1 MGRKSIRENKTAYQ
15 QAREKLG
22 YTLEEAGELIDGL
35 SSERI
40 TRIENG
46 SVRVQPEDV
55 VLMAEGYKA
64 PELRNY
70 YCSHECA
77 IGRASVKEIEKK
89 SFAQIAIETVNAL
102 NRLSMQKDRLL
113 EIVEDGQVR
122 PDENK
127 DFLEIKETLEKIAD
141 SVSAMQL
148 WVDVQIAEGKLDR
161 EIFENKKD

>member
-15 QAREKLG
+15 QAREKQG

-55 VLMAEGYKA
+55 ILMAEGYKA

-77 IGRASVKEIEKK
+77 IGRASVREIEKK
-89 SFAQIAIETVNAL
+89 SFGQIAIETVNAL
-102 NRLSMQKDRLL
+102 NRLSTQKDRLL
-113 EIVEDGQVR
+113 EIVEDGQIR
-122 PDENK
+122 PDEHS
-127 DFLEIKETLEKIAD
+127 DFLEIKETLDKIAD

-148 WVDVQIAEGKLDR
+148 WVDVQIAEGKLDP
-161 EIFENKKD
+161 EIFEK